1 MRLHATKQTLRGQRG
16 LSSLVLGDL
25 VLSVLIALLAIG
37 VLSLGDV
44 NLNGVRKRVTMGG
57 SSTQFV

>member
-1 MRLHATKQTLRGQRG
+1 MRLHTANQTLGGQRG

-25 VLSVLIALLAIG
+25 VLSVLIALLAIS

-44 NLNGVRKRVTMGG
+44 NLH
-57 SSTQFV
+57 SD